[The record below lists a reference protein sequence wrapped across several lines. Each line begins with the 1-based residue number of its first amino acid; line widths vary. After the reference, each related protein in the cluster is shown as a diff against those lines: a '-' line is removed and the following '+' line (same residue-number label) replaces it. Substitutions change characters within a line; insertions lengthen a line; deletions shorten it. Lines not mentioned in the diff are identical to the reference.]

1 MNHWSFRPKLRP
13 MTLELLASGLNL
25 QARSDR
31 LAALEPE
38 ALRREGLR
46 AARDRD
52 PEALWALVESYLVTR
67 GGRGARVS
75 PNTLTSY
82 QTGLNALLDWAGP
95 AGVSLL
101 RPGANMGFRYARFL
115 EGRGLAPASVRNRL
129 AAGRALYAA
138 LRWSGA
144 TDVVPFADVKAAHD
158 PVPRWEK
165 RQPYSPEDLA
175 TLLLQAGPQ
184 EAVIVV
190 LGAHGG
196 LRVTEMVTLLR
207 KDVHLD
213 APEPYL
219 IVTGKGQRRQAVA
232 LSRTA
237 VSTLRAWLTMSPGY
251 GPHVLAIRTRR
262 GVEKALLRTCEATGI
277 QYQGREVHGLRH
289 TAGTRIY
296 TESQDLLAVR
306 DHLRHRTIDSS
317 EIYVNYARKGK
328 KKAVA
333 DW

>member
-1 MNHWSFRPKLRP
+1 
-13 MTLELLASGLNL
+13 MTLELLAAGLDL

-52 PEALWALVESYLVTR
+52 PVALWALVEAYLVTR
-67 GGRGARVS
+67 GGRGARIS
-75 PNTLTSY
+75 HNTLISY

-101 RPGANMGFRYARFL
+101 RPGANMGFRYARAL
-115 EGRGLAPASVRNRL
+115 EARQLSPSSVRTRL

-144 TDVVPFADVKAAHD
+144 TEAVPFADVKAAHD

-175 TLLLQAGPQ
+175 TLLLHAGAQ

-190 LGAHGG
+190 LGAHAG
-196 LRVTEMVTLLR
+196 LRATEMTTLLR
-207 KDVHLD
+207 KDLHLD
-213 APEPYL
+213 AAEPYL
-219 IVTGKGQRRQAVA
+219 IVTGKRQRRQAVA
-232 LSRTA
+232 LSKTA
-237 VSTLRAWLTMSPGY
+237 VNVLRSWLSASPEY
-251 GPHVLAIRTRR
+251 APYVLMIRTRR
-262 GVEKALLRTCEATGI
+262 GVEKALLRTCTAAGV

-328 KKAVA
+328 KKPVA